1 RHHAGEK
8 ASYIVHPN
16 IEYGYKVIREP
27 FNTYSHLAGVLF
39 ALAGTLALVLV
50 SGGDIPKLVGALVFG
65 LTMLLMYTS
74 SSLYHALKVPEKVL
88 LALRKLDHAAIFLFI
103 AGSYTPLLITALDA
117 KLRPWALGVV
127 WGLAVLGVALK
138 VITLNAPRWLYTL
151 SYLGLGWLAVF
162 LVPKFDLPASSLV
175 LIAVGGL
182 AYSVGAVVYAIK
194 KPNPLPGIMGF
205 HGLWHLF
212 VLVGSVS
219 IYAAVLVL
227 YVLR

>member
-1 RHHAGEK
+1 M
-8 ASYIVHPN
+8 
-16 IEYGYKVIREP
+16 IREP